1 MNQSIILKGENVKI
15 IKEEAV
21 YKIEFKFS
29 AYSLINSLIKTR
41 IIHGGS
47 TDELYKTITFKA
59 ESVITLKQY
68 QENNYIMRGRKNVLI
83 RDIAKMLGSLVLQ
96 LNYLIEKESQT
107 IIGYNPEE
115 IIVINGEKFAFL
127 GSELVANIDVNTEM
141 AMISCPFS
149 PRDFLASPELLNLKE
164 LPSFIHYKTAYF
176 SLALLIIYA
185 LLGDNEFYTDYLKEN
200 YSKKY
205 VYRVEELMKVLDN
218 HAIKNTKIFWLLS
231 RCLIENAKDRSIILI

>member
-1 MNQSIILKGENVKI
+1 MKELIILKRDNIKI
-15 IKEEAV
+15 KMEELV
-21 YKIEFKFS
+21 YKIEFKNS

-59 ESVITLKQY
+59 VSVKTLSQY
-68 QENNYIMRGRKNVLI
+68 QEDKKNIQGKKILLVS
-83 RDIAKMLGSLVLQ
+83 DIAKMIRSLVIQ
-96 LNYLIEKESQT
+96 LNYLIEKEFST

-115 IIVINGEKFAFL
+115 IIVINDEKFVFL
-127 GSELVANIDVNTEM
+127 GSELIVNIDINSEM

-149 PRDFLASPELLNLKE
+149 PKDFFVSPELLNLKE

-185 LLGDNEFYTDYLKEN
+185 LLGDNEFYTDYVKDPLRC
-200 YSKKY
+200 S
-205 VYRVEELMKVLDN
+205 LKVLNN
-218 HAIKNTKIFWLLS
+218 HPIKNTKLFWLLS
-231 RCLIENAKDRSIILI
+231 RCLVEEPKDRSIILI